1 MNMDINYLIILD
13 YSYGELIKIK
23 LTDEEKRQLDEHEDF
38 ESFIYTLEEKYEFKV
53 SDCLWMTCEKLSE
66 RTFNTK

>member
-1 MNMDINYLIILD
+1 MEINYLIILD
-13 YSYGELIKIK
+13 YSCGELIKIK
-23 LTDEEKRQLDEHEDF
+23 LNDDEKRQSEEHDDF
-38 ESFIYTLEEKYEFKV
+38 ESFMYTLEEKFDFKV

>member
-1 MNMDINYLIILD
+1 MNMEINYLIILD

-38 ESFIYTLEEKYEFKV
+38 ESFI
-53 SDCLWMTCEKLSE
+53 
-66 RTFNTK
+66 

>member
-1 MNMDINYLIILD
+1 MEINYLIILD

-23 LTDEEKRQLDEHEDF
+23 LTDEEKLQLDEHEDF